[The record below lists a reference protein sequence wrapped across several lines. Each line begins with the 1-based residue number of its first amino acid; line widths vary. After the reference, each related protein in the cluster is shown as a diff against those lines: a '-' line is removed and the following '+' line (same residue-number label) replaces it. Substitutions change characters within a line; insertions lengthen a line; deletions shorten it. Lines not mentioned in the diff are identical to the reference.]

1 MDDSPS
7 QVCLPTQLDP
17 PTPKRRRVR
26 VKIPI
31 DQLPPGV
38 LFLPPAIP
46 DDDAEEEEEVNAAQA
61 DDAEETQD
69 ALWWEGKDDKQKYV
83 FCFTKLRRYFPKF
96 QAKHATVR
104 KRRIN
109 WPETWT
115 KLNDHFRTRLI
126 ADYVEEHQNKV
137 LACVLDW
144 MTDTGVKVAA
154 SSGGKGKARN
164 PKQLL
169 LTYNSE
175 SFLLP
180 DDPERA
186 VFDDADVCAVEVSKL
201 EFAVTLWQELTKELA
216 QVVDATKALYYAM
229 SLEVSPTSIKGDG
242 PIRLHVHLALLANM
256 PLRYKSND
264 NLKLCGAVPVP
275 SFRLCGRSVRSRTD
289 CACLYYVSCPKYGG
303 VFKTANHFPHHDYS
317 VNPMWV
323 WNWLSLSK
331 LSVPMARQEIVRQG
345 KDLCRHLPNL
355 DRLHQVRDAA
365 RIQVMIANRNVQLQT
380 KLRPWKPNQ
389 AVASWF
395 AELSKIEGR
404 RKFLVLSGDS
414 RVGKSDYAM
423 SLTPE
428 GTSLRLKCQNVLY
441 PPMRGYS
448 DLEHKVI
455 VFDECSVACVLENRL
470 MFQAPNAQVQIG
482 MSPTGRD
489 VFSVYLHNTR
499 LIVTSN
505 GWVEQMKKLE
515 KDNEVDHRWI
525 RDNSVHVHSVAPL
538 YEDAEEPTST
548 PTPSSESP

>member
-1 MDDSPS
+1 MDVSAS

-17 PTPKRRRVR
+17 VTPKKRRLS
-26 VKIPI
+26 VKIPV
-31 DQLPPGV
+31 DALPPGV
-38 LFLPPAIP
+38 LFVPPAID
-46 DDDAEEEEEVNAAQA
+46 DDDAEVEEEVNAAIA
-61 DDAEETQD
+61 DDYDLTID
-69 ALWWEGKDDKQKYV
+69 AQWWEGKDEKQKYV
-83 FCFTKLRRYFPKF
+83 FCFSKLKRYFPKF

-115 KLNDHFRTRLI
+115 KLNDHFRSRLI
-126 ADYVEEHQNKV
+126 ADYVEEYKNKD

-144 MTDTGVKVAA
+144 MTDTGIKVAA
-154 SSGGKGKARN
+154 SAGGKGKARN

-169 LTYNSE
+169 LTYNSD

-180 DDPERA
+180 DDPGRA

-201 EFAVTLWQELTKELA
+201 EFAVTLWQQLTKELA

-229 SLEVSPTSIKGDG
+229 SLEVSPTSIGAESRL
-242 PIRLHVHLALLANM
+242 RLHVHVALLANM

-275 SFRLCGRSVRSRTD
+275 SFRLCGRAVRSRTD

-303 VFKTANHFPHHDYS
+303 VFKTANHLPHHDYS
-317 VNPMWV
+317 VNPTWI

-331 LSVPMARQEIVRQG
+331 LSVPMARQEILRQG

-355 DRLHQVRDAA
+355 DRLQHDREAA
-365 RIQVMIANRNVQLQT
+365 RILVMIANRNVELLT
-380 KLRPWKPNQ
+380 KRRPWKPNQ

-395 AELSKIEGR
+395 AEMSKLEGR

-428 GTSLRLKCQNVLY
+428 GSALRLNCQNVLY
-441 PPMRGYS
+441 PPMRGFS
-448 DLEHKVI
+448 QADHKVI

-470 MFQAPNAQVQIG
+470 MFQAPNSSVQIG

-489 VFSVYLHNTR
+489 VFSVYLHYTR

-505 GWVEQMKKLE
+505 GWIEQMKELE
-515 KDNEVDHRWI
+515 KENPVDHRWI
-525 RDNSVHVHSVAPL
+525 RDNSVHVHALLPL
-538 YEDAEEPTST
+538 FEPEEQPTST
-548 PTPSSESP
+548 PTPSPEPP